1 MSVAKVEKYLAQYDL
16 ADRLHVF
23 SVSSATVELAAKALN
38 VEPARIAKSISFH
51 DSENGCLIIVTAGD
65 VKIDN
70 AKFKAEFG
78 YKAKM
83 LKYEE
88 VEPMTGYIV
97 GGVCPFDNPPMAK
110 VYCDV
115 SLKRFDRV
123 FPAGGSN
130 DSCVD
135 LTCEELFQISK
146 SIKWVDVC
154 KNREVTQKA

>member
-1 MSVAKVEKYLAQYDL
+1 MSVAKVKDYLSQFGMEN
-16 ADRLHVF
+16 RVRVF
-23 SVSSATVELAAKALN
+23 PVSSATVELAAKALD

-51 DSENGCLIIVTAGD
+51 DGGDGCLLIVTAGD

-70 AKFKAEFG
+70 AKFKTEFG

-83 LKYEE
+83 LHPAE
-88 VEPMTGYIV
+88 VEPMTGFRI
-97 GGVCPFDNPPMAK
+97 GGVCPFGNPPKAK

-123 FPAGGSN
+123 FPAGGSD

-135 LTCEELFQISK
+135 LTCEELFRLSK

-154 KNREVTQKA
+154 KQRESV